1 MIDELNSNNRHP
13 PRGILIYGLVII
25 ALGIVLLT
33 IGSGIRVFLI
43 FIVIGLS
50 LIALWLY
57 LDIKKEKQKNRIYI
71 NTTQAQACTCPICK
85 HKETKICLQQIC
97 VCCLIMK
104 EGVIIGHQSN
114 NPLQ

>member
-1 MIDELNSNNRHP
+1 MIDELNINNRHP
-13 PRGILIYGLVII
+13 PLWILIYGLSII
-25 ALGIVLLT
+25 AFSIVLLA

-57 LDIKKEKQKNRIYI
+57 LDIRKEKQKKGVYV
-71 NTTQAQACTCPICK
+71 NTIQACICPICK
-85 HKETKICLQQIC
+85 HKETKICLQQKC
-97 VCCLIMK
+97 ACCLIMK
-104 EGVIIGHQSN
+104 GDVIIGHHSN

>member
-1 MIDELNSNNRHP
+1 MEHM
-13 PRGILIYGLVII
+13 LIPH
-25 ALGIVLLT
+25 
-33 IGSGIRVFLI
+33 R
-43 FIVIGLS
+43 
-50 LIALWLY
+50 
-57 LDIKKEKQKNRIYI
+57 
-71 NTTQAQACTCPICK
+71 QACICPICK

>member
-1 MIDELNSNNRHP
+1 MNINNRHP
-13 PRGILIYGLVII
+13 PLWVLIYGLGII
-25 ALGIVLLT
+25 AFGIVLLA

-57 LDIKKEKQKNRIYI
+57 LDIRKEKQKKGVYV
-71 NTTQAQACTCPICK
+71 NTIQACICSICK
-85 HKETKICLQQIC
+85 HKETKICLQQKC
-97 VCCLIMK
+97 ACCLIMK
-104 EGVIIGHQSN
+104 GDVIIGHHSN

>member
-1 MIDELNSNNRHP
+1 MIHELNSSNRHP
-13 PRGILIYGLVII
+13 PLGILIYGLVII
-25 ALGIVLLT
+25 ALGIFLLT

-57 LDIKKEKQKNRIYI
+57 LDIKKDRQKNGIYV
-71 NTTQAQACTCPICK
+71 NTTQACICPICK
-85 HKETKICLQQIC
+85 HKETKICLEQIC

-104 EGVIIGHQSN
+104 EGVIIGHQST
-114 NPLQ
+114 NPLH